1 LLADRSSGHDA
12 NALAALVKLNRDV
25 PLGIPHQD
33 GYSFAEDFLSEIG
46 LPDQRDWIDVR
57 AIVKDLGI
65 EVLEDALETDSIRG
79 VALAGSDFSP
89 TILINTTSVYNTSE
103 YGKRFTLAH
112 ELCHIIFD
120 RTRARRV
127 THVSGPWAA
136 PGIERRANAFAAY
149 MLMPRELVVRG
160 WHSQLEGDRAELSA
174 FAERLHVNETA
185 LVEHLYNLDLIDEM
199 ARERMRAEF
208 KIQ

>member
-1 LLADRSSGHDA
+1 LEPISVRPSLLTPPARITHPNMESG
-12 NALAALVKLNRDV
+12 
-25 PLGIPHQD
+25 
-33 GYSFAEDFLSEIG
+33 
-46 LPDQRDWIDVR
+46 
-57 AIVKDLGI
+57 
-65 EVLEDALETDSIRG
+65 
-79 VALAGSDFSP
+79 
-89 TILINTTSVYNTSE
+89 
-103 YGKRFTLAH
+103 TLAH

-149 MLMPRELVVRG
+149 ILMPRAIAVRG
-160 WHSQLEGDRAELSA
+160 WHSQLEGNRAELSA

-185 LVEHLYNLDLIDEM
+185 LIEHLYNLDLIDEM
-199 ARERMRAEF
+199 ARERMRAVF